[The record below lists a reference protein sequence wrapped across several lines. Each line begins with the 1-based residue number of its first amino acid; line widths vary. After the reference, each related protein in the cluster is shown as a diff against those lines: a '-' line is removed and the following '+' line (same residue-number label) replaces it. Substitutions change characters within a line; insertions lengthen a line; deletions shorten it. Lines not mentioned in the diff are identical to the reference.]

1 MAIKIFGAVIQIR
14 PPQPWPTDLSSRTD
28 GAGVEG
34 AMGEDSV
41 GTDADFWCFRRLCL
55 CRGPQL
61 HRGQPPEMG
70 WNIGGGL
77 AASPPVR
84 GKRSIPFHFPMSRE
98 KAPTTTP
105 KDKPFGRRLADAIR
119 PAARPTLAP

>member
-14 PPQPWPTDLSSRTD
+14 PPQPWPTDLSSGTA

-77 AASPPVR
+77 GASRPER
-84 GKRSIPFHFPMSRE
+84 RKRRIPFSLSMVPE
-98 KAPTTTP
+98 KGP
-105 KDKPFGRRLADAIR
+105 KTKPKFSLFGKAIAHWMR
-119 PAARPTLAP
+119 PPA

>member
-70 WNIGGGL
+70 WNIGGWLGGSRPERRRRRNSFL
-77 AASPPVR
+77 LS
-84 GKRSIPFHFPMSRE
+84 SLRE
-98 KAPTTTP
+98 KRAKTQP
-105 KDKPFGRRLADAIR
+105 KKQSF
-119 PAARPTLAP
+119 

>member
-70 WNIGGGL
+70 WNIGGAL
-77 AASPPVR
+77 AAAPAVRRRGSVPRTLPVLR
-84 GKRSIPFHFPMSRE
+84 
-98 KAPTTTP
+98 ATTP
-105 KDKPFGRRLADAIR
+105 PRHLRA
-119 PAARPTLAP
+119 T